1 MSLHTPQMALAM
13 SDNLTAAVRLLAKFR
28 SVLASYPRIL
38 WSSTTISVVL
48 LVLRYVIAKKRKQG
62 KYIVDL
68 SQVGSTA
75 QGTAW
80 EARDYDVIIVGGGN
94 RGFSDAITC
103 Y

>member
-1 MSLHTPQMALAM
+1 M

-38 WSSTTISVVL
+38 STTIGVVL
-48 LVLRYVIAKKRKQG
+48 LVLRYLIAKKRKQG
-62 KYIVDL
+62 KYVVDL

-80 EARDYDVIIVGGGN
+80 EARDYDIIIVGGGN